1 MPESSSSSIFE
12 QVSVL
17 VTDSHL
23 FCLEDVS
30 PIIQASS
37 HIAVYK
43 YWMFGKDSCDEV
55 SIVVTST
62 CIVTKRTLNMVDT
75 ACLAGEEY
83 RAGNEW
89 ENGQCSR
96 HWLSMPLMLI
106 YTLAWVLFI
115 GKIVISRTPKQCA
128 PRHLPMEG
136 IVSEWHSHLQ
146 VWNIRSISGGLSISY
161 IVPEE
166 TQQYLWSPVIS
177 HRFSD
182 RLLL

>member
-1 MPESSSSSIFE
+1 M
-12 QVSVL
+12 L
-17 VTDSHL
+17 VPSFKPVYTLQYTSTG
-23 FCLEDVS
+23 CLVKI
-30 PIIQASS
+30 PVMV
-37 HIAVYK
+37 HP
-43 YWMFGKDSCDEV
+43 CDEV

-166 TQQYLWSPVIS
+166 TLQYLWSLVIS

>member
-30 PIIQASS
+30 PIFQASS

-43 YWMFGKDSCDEV
+43 YWTFGKDSCDGV

-62 CIVTKRTLNMVDT
+62 CIVTKRTPNMVDT

-83 RAGNEW
+83 RAGNE
-89 ENGQCSR
+89 
-96 HWLSMPLMLI
+96 
-106 YTLAWVLFI
+106 
-115 GKIVISRTPKQCA
+115 
-128 PRHLPMEG
+128 
-136 IVSEWHSHLQ
+136 
-146 VWNIRSISGGLSISY
+146 
-161 IVPEE
+161 
-166 TQQYLWSPVIS
+166 
-177 HRFSD
+177 
-182 RLLL
+182 

>member
-1 MPESSSSSIFE
+1 MPESSSSSILE

-30 PIIQASS
+30 PIIQARL

-43 YWMFGKDSCDEV
+43 YWMFGKDSCDGV

-83 RAGNEW
+83 RAGNE
-89 ENGQCSR
+89 
-96 HWLSMPLMLI
+96 
-106 YTLAWVLFI
+106 
-115 GKIVISRTPKQCA
+115 
-128 PRHLPMEG
+128 
-136 IVSEWHSHLQ
+136 
-146 VWNIRSISGGLSISY
+146 
-161 IVPEE
+161 
-166 TQQYLWSPVIS
+166 
-177 HRFSD
+177 
-182 RLLL
+182 